1 MSRRRATAWLLIPGA
16 LALLWLTMGLRACGD
31 PLTAPPA
38 APAVAAPAVA
48 APAGD
53 EVTREW
59 AEQRARELGGGVRP
73 EDVLGP
79 HSPEPDLFHPDRR
92 ATRPALGGRAIVHIE
107 SFPASLN
114 KAINNAAIVTWMHN
128 ELHDSLLQFNM
139 ETWRNDLSLA
149 RAMWVEDQLPL
160 ADGSV
165 LYGEVTED
173 GGAWVVTSGSPHN
186 PQAERRVP
194 KAEARGV
201 LRDTVYTFDLQ
212 PGVTWHDGQPFDAQD
227 VLFSWQ
233 VYGNPAVD
241 CDETRYQFEEIVKG
255 EVPGPLSVR
264 FFLRGPYFKS
274 ESLFTD
280 SLFLLPR
287 HLYDLTDPDCAG
299 YKPDATLEERGRW
312 INDNPHNQQF
322 VGLGPYRL
330 SEWAQGQQLTGERYA
345 GYWQKDPAR
354 AGYLDTVVWKC
365 VPGDDAAF
373 LAVLNDELDIFRRVK
388 TEDYFGASTQQP
400 AFTDDYY
407 KAYVYT
413 SQYSYVCWNLY
424 REEFKDVRVR
434 RALAHAF
441 DSRGW
446 VQTKYQGLAVP
457 VTGPA
462 FFLSPFYDQGVPL
475 LEHDPQRAE
484 ELLAEAGWYDRNGD
498 GTVDKNGVELEIEFL
513 MPAGNKASE
522 AFGQKLQE
530 SFGQV
535 GVGVTLL
542 ALEFATFDERIQQRD
557 FDAFNRA
564 WIMYE
569 PESDPKQIWHGSG
582 AAFEKRSSNHHGLA
596 DAELDRLI
604 DTLRVEPDM
613 DRRIPLWH
621 ALHRRIYE
629 LQPYLFGQTPPAK
642 FAINRTLRG
651 VKLYTTSPGYRV
663 RDMYYEEGTPGTRPL
678 PGG

>member
-1 MSRRRATAWLLIPGA
+1 MSRPRSTARVLLPGV
-16 LALLWLTMGLRACGD
+16 LALLVLAAVLRACGD
-31 PLTAPPA
+31 AGEAGDAPPA
-38 APAVAAPAVA
+38 AVPPAAAL
-48 APAGD
+48 AGD
-53 EVTREW
+53 EVSREW
-59 AEQRARELGGGVRP
+59 AEKRAQELGGGVRP
-73 EDVLGP
+73 EDVMGA
-79 HSPEPDLFHPDRR
+79 HAIEPDLFHPDRR
-92 ATRPALGGRAIVHIE
+92 QARPALGGRVVVHIE
-107 SFPASLN
+107 SFPENLN
-114 KAINNAAIVTWMHN
+114 KAINNAAVVTWMHA
-128 ELHDSLLQFNM
+128 ELHDALLQFDM
-139 ETWRNDLSLA
+139 ETWRNELSLA

-165 LYGEVTED
+165 LVGEVAED
-173 GGAWVVTSGSPHN
+173 GDAWLVTSGSPHN
-186 PQAERRVP
+186 PLLPRRVP
-194 KAEARGV
+194 RSGAGEV

-212 PGVTWHDGQPFDAQD
+212 PGVTWHDGHPFDAQD

-255 EVPGPLSVR
+255 EALGPLAVR
-264 FFLRGPYFKS
+264 FTLRGPYFKS

-287 HLYDLTDPDCAG
+287 HLYDLADPDCPDHDAG
-299 YKPDATLEERGRW
+299 ATTEQRAEYV
-312 INDNPHNQQF
+312 NKNPHNQQF

-330 SEWAQGQQLTGERYA
+330 AGWEQGQQITGERYA
-345 GYWQKDPAR
+345 GYWRKDPAE
-354 AGYLDTVVWKC
+354 AGYLDTIVWKF
-365 VPGDDAAF
+365 VQGDDAAF
-373 LAVLNDELDIFRRVK
+373 LAVLNDELDLFRRVK
-388 TEDYFGASTQQP
+388 TEDFFGAATQQP

-413 SQYSYVCWNLY
+413 SQYSYTCWNLY
-424 REEFKDVRVR
+424 RDKFKDVRVR
-434 RALAHAF
+434 TALAHAF

-462 FFLSPFYDQGVPL
+462 FFLSPFYDQGVAL
-475 LEHDPQRAE
+475 LEHDPARAE
-484 ELLAEAGWYDRNGD
+484 DLLAEAGWYDRDGD
-498 GTVDKNGVELEIEFL
+498 GTVDKDGVPLEVEFL

-530 SFGQV
+530 SFGKV
-535 GVGVTLL
+535 GVKVTLA

-557 FDAFNRA
+557 FDCFNRA

-604 DTLRVEPDM
+604 DTLRVEPVLE
-613 DRRIPLWH
+613 RRIPLWH

-642 FAINRTLRG
+642 FAIAKRLRG
-651 VKLYTTSPGYRV
+651 VKLYTSSPGYRV
-663 RDMYYEEGTPGTRPL
+663 RDMYLEEGTPGTRPL
-678 PGG
+678 PGR